1 MENASNTDDFK
12 WFGEGFD
19 GFPKKLPEDTV
30 EYSIFMID
38 NKVDVPL
45 KLTHLRKVLQET
57 NVYTKDLLKDY
68 IWQRDP
74 FRLELKFDDGFWS
87 LHGSTNFG
95 DSIADEWLIVYILL
109 EISKKNTELWIQV
122 YDNDGEFLL
131 IEAAN
136 ALPKWLKPE
145 NSRNRVWIHA
155 GEIRIIPAKP
165 QTSLAT
171 GSPSFQ
177 QAISFIETTQNQLYR
192 SVALE
197 SEAFYR
203 INKYPKAI
211 PEQFHESL
219 VRLPR
224 KVAYILHQKAAYISP
239 AIEAFYLRDPI
250 SMKPIFSLDKV
261 ALFFPPEDFVTTG
274 VRFTRVGYAQL
285 KSQDFPPSGPW
296 IETMEKTAS
305 DDVSK
310 IELGM
315 KLTCGFEML
324 VSDKI
329 HQDKRVVREIKL
341 ILEDLENGDDA
352 LPLDSEIAKWSKK
365 DEKDD
370 WMNIDFNDFARELAG
385 KEGKSRDTGEGFGDK
400 TAEESLKKM
409 VSRFED
415 FLKDDD
421 AGLEGAEMGDTDSDD
436 NTDTGEDEDISF
448 DEEEFTRKMREMIGL
463 PTEDSRPTNIQ
474 GQRIVEESELSDDGM
489 DIRQNMNSIEAEL
502 KAAGV
507 LDLDVAPKKSSIS
520 KGKARAIT
528 DGITEHDAS
537 KQLVTAEEEDED
549 EDEEV
554 NIDFALAK
562 NLLEAFKS
570 QGGMA
575 GPAGNLMG
583 LMGVRLP
590 PDKDDK

>member
-1 MENASNTDDFK
+1 MANSTDQNDFK

-30 EYSIFMID
+30 EYAIFMID
-38 NKVDVPL
+38 H
-45 KLTHLRKVLQET
+45 KLDTPQKLAHLRKVAQEIS
-57 NVYTKDLLKDY
+57 VYTKDLLHDY

-74 FRLELKFDDGFWS
+74 FSLELKLDEGFWS
-87 LHGSTNFG
+87 LQGSTNFG
-95 DSIADEWLIVYILL
+95 DSIADEWLVVYILL
-109 EISKKNTELWIQV
+109 EISKKNKDLWIQV

-145 NSRNRVWIHA
+145 ISRNRVWIHA

-165 QTSLAT
+165 QTNLAT
-171 GSPSFQ
+171 GSPSLQ
-177 QAISFIETTQNQLYR
+177 QAISFIETSQNQLFR
-192 SVALE
+192 SVSIE

-203 INKYPKAI
+203 IVKYPKAI
-211 PEQFHESL
+211 PQQFHESL
-219 VRLPR
+219 VSLPR
-224 KVAYILHQKAAYISP
+224 KAAYIIHQKAAYISP
-239 AIEAFYLRDPI
+239 AIEAFYLRDPV
-250 SMKPIFSLDKV
+250 SLKPLLSSLDTSG
-261 ALFFPPEDFVTTG
+261 LYFPPKDFVTTS

-285 KSQDFPPSGPW
+285 KSQEFPPSGSW
-296 IETMEKTAS
+296 IKAMEKIS
-305 DDVSK
+305 SKDVPRT
-310 IELGM
+310 ELGM

-324 VSDKI
+324 LSDKL
-329 HQDKRVVREIKL
+329 HQDKRAVREIKL

-352 LPLDSEIAKWSKK
+352 LPLDPEIAKWSKS
-365 DEKDD
+365 DESDD
-370 WMNIDFNDFARELAG
+370 WMNIDFNDFDRELAG

-400 TAEESLKKM
+400 AAEETLKKM

-421 AGLEGAEMGDTDSDD
+421 AGLEGADMNETDSDK
-436 NTDTGEDEDISF
+436 DTETSEDEDISF
-448 DEEEFTRKMREMIGL
+448 DEEEFARKMREMMGL
-463 PTEDSRPTNIQ
+463 PPEETQVTSLR
-474 GQRIVEESELSDDGM
+474 GQRIVEESEPSDDEM
-489 DIRQNMNSIEAEL
+489 DIRQNMKNVEAEL
-502 KAAGV
+502 KEAGV
-507 LDLDVAPKKSSIS
+507 LDLDVAPKKLSTG
-520 KGKARAIT
+520 KGKERAIT
-528 DGITEHDAS
+528 DGFTETDGN
-537 KQLVTAEEEDED
+537 KGLDTDEDED

-554 NIDFALAK
+554 NIDFTLAK

-590 PDKDDK
+590 PDKEDK